1 MDKTALLKKIRA
13 LAEHGVGGE
22 AENAEKLLARMMK
35 KYGISEAE
43 LDEET
48 RVRHDFTY
56 HGGEEKKIL
65 KQVVYKVTGGY
76 TYELVYT
83 ASGRKVRTQ
92 LGADCTPA
100 EKVEIEYLFDFYKR
114 LWEKEKDA
122 FLAAY
127 IQKHRIFAI
136 RADIEPQEM
145 SLEESIKRRN
155 NTMSETSSRV
165 RLMANLQAAVAEA
178 VSGTMEE
185 RGRGFAS
192 DREAWAELKEC
203 IERTKQ
209 MHTDIEKV
217 HKEMWSAVKDRN
229 EDAFAALSQEFERS
243 SRILAEEWAQT
254 SALAKIAVI
263 SESND

>member
-1 MDKTALLKKIRA
+1 
-13 LAEHGVGGE
+13 
-22 AENAEKLLARMMK
+22 
-35 KYGISEAE
+35 
-43 LDEET
+43 
-48 RVRHDFTY
+48 
-56 HGGEEKKIL
+56 
-65 KQVVYKVTGGY
+65 
-76 TYELVYT
+76 
-83 ASGRKVRTQ
+83 
-92 LGADCTPA
+92 
-100 EKVEIEYLFDFYKR
+100 
-114 LWEKEKDA
+114 
-122 FLAAY
+122 
-127 IQKHRIFAI
+127 
-136 RADIEPQEM
+136 
-145 SLEESIKRRN
+145 
-155 NTMSETSSRV
+155 MSETSSRV

-217 HKEMWSAVKDRN
+217 HKVHKEMWSAVKDRN